1 MDRTV
6 VSPELC
12 PPWCYTELYFQDI
25 APDVEVGQ
33 VGIDPP
39 EFGWYVDQ
47 REVSMELDAW
57 VDLRRNII
65 KRPFLAT
72 SEKFVDTCG

>member
-1 MDRTV
+1 M
-6 VSPELC
+6 
-12 PPWCYTELYFQDI
+12 QDLER
-25 APDVEVGQ
+25 DVEVG
-33 VGIDPP
+33 VGGIDPP

-47 REVSMELDAW
+47 QEISLELDAW

-72 SEKFVDTCG
+72 SEKFINSCG

>member
-1 MDRTV
+1 M
-6 VSPELC
+6 
-12 PPWCYTELYFQDI
+12 
-25 APDVEVGQ
+25 AGDVEVGA

-47 REVSMELDAW
+47 AEASLELDAW

-72 SEKFVDTCG
+72 SEKFINTCG

>member
-1 MDRTV
+1 MHVFSKDMER
-6 VSPELC
+6 
-12 PPWCYTELYFQDI
+12 
-25 APDVEVGQ
+25 DVEVGES
-33 VGIDPP
+33 GIDPP

-47 REVSMELDAW
+47 QEISLELDAW

-72 SEKFVDTCG
+72 SEKFINTCGCVCVK

>member
-1 MDRTV
+1 M
-6 VSPELC
+6 
-12 PPWCYTELYFQDI
+12 
-25 APDVEVGQ
+25 EVGQ
-33 VGIDPP
+33 VGIEPP

-47 REVSMELDAW
+47 QEASLELGAW

-72 SEKFVDTCG
+72 SEKFIDTCG